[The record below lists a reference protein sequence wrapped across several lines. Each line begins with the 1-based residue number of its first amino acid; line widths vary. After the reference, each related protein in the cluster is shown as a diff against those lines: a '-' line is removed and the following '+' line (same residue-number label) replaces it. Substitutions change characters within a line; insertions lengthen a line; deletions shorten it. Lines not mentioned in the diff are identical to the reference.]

1 MIKEHI
7 KAANNLLKINKAI
20 SIIMM
25 SIFLIGVFA
34 GFTLPSKFKLTILK
48 SANQKFESILS
59 DSNLSDFLK
68 IFLNNSIVGLLL
80 IVLGFT
86 VVLPAA
92 MLFIN
97 GLVLGVVADLIVR
110 IGALNLSTFLLLSAG
125 LLPHGLIEI
134 PSLIICGIFGTIIG
148 LKLFFRNRIMPKKKF
163 RALLMDV
170 AKVYILVI
178 VPALMLSAFIEV
190 YVTPSIG
197 SNALNLWFRDFE
209 DLSLNDAILS
219 KDDLLNLGIPFN
231 EVPIMDYFKMASDKT
246 VLEDKSLR
254 NIDLFYD
261 DEMYSAFK
269 KLRNK
274 PMASKIF
281 INEQNKLTLFIIV
294 SKSNSGEEAREELSL
309 YEKIFNLTDYGGN
322 ASDDLGSNFFK
333 IKHGNAVG
341 YQKYGNVGAFFYSIK
356 LAGDNTKNMGTANI
370 NLSGLK

>member
-1 MIKEHI
+1 
-7 KAANNLLKINKAI
+7 
-20 SIIMM
+20 
-25 SIFLIGVFA
+25 
-34 GFTLPSKFKLTILK
+34 
-48 SANQKFESILS
+48 
-59 DSNLSDFLK
+59 
-68 IFLNNSIVGLLL
+68 
-80 IVLGFT
+80 
-86 VVLPAA
+86 
-92 MLFIN
+92 
-97 GLVLGVVADLIVR
+97 
-110 IGALNLSTFLLLSAG
+110 
-125 LLPHGLIEI
+125 
-134 PSLIICGIFGTIIG
+134 
-148 LKLFFRNRIMPKKKF
+148 MPKKKF
-163 RALLMDV
+163 RALLIDV

-294 SKSNSGEEAREELSL
+294 SKSNSG
-309 YEKIFNLTDYGGN
+309 
-322 ASDDLGSNFFK
+322 
-333 IKHGNAVG
+333 
-341 YQKYGNVGAFFYSIK
+341 
-356 LAGDNTKNMGTANI
+356 
-370 NLSGLK
+370 